1 MNSQLMELKHF
12 LTLFD
17 ESHNKVEMQE
27 EIDFHIKFWD
37 NSEDVVATRYY
48 SCEFLGKTSATDIC

>member
-1 MNSQLMELKHF
+1 
-12 LTLFD
+12 
-17 ESHNKVEMQE
+17 MQE

-48 SCEFLGKTSATDIC
+48 SCEFLGKTSATDICWKFEKCLGPL